1 MANIKT
7 KLIPVQQL
15 NVPTAGTRVRAN
27 TGTERLVTTV
37 IIQALTGNT
46 GNVFIG
52 DVTVASTLGLALAP
66 GASITLNA
74 DQDLE
79 NEDKTYLDL
88 ADIYVDAATN
98 ANKVNILVID
108 VTAVAYR

>member
-7 KLIPVQQL
+7 KLIPIQQL
-15 NVPTAGTRVRAN
+15 NVPTATTRVQAN
-27 TGTERLVTTV
+27 SGTSRLCTTV

-46 GNVFIG
+46 GNCYVG
-52 DVTVASTLGLALAP
+52 DSTVAAALGLQLAP

-79 NEDKTYLDL
+79 NEDKTYIDL
-88 ADIYVDAATN
+88 ADIWVDAATN
-98 ANKVNILVID
+98 GNKVNILVVD
-108 VTAVAYR
+108 VISVAYN

>member
-1 MANIKT
+1 MAAIKT

-27 TGTERLVTTV
+27 SGTSRQATTV

-46 GNVFIG
+46 GNIFVG
-52 DVTVASTLGLALAP
+52 DENVASTLGLALAP
-66 GASITLNA
+66 GASITINA

-88 ADIYVDAATN
+88 ADIYIDAATN
-98 ANKVNILVID
+98 NNKANILVID
-108 VTAVAYR
+108 AISVNY